1 MTELQE
7 KGVSHEEIRAWA
19 EKNNHLC
26 TEDLTRMFNEYYGK
40 RNWLNRKGESLKG
53 WKSAY
58 MAYIRILENTV
69 DVPNPRKA
77 IQNAAL
83 DAAHALEDPIPLK
96 EPEEILE
103 GRYQS
108 IHALEAPDAT
118 VPEGYVQET
127 YVGTGSATFPL
138 HEEDVEMTSIAKML
152 ALAAGL
158 LAATVLS
165 VGLAWKYSLLERLLE
180 YLR

>member
-19 EKNNHLC
+19 QKNNHLC
-26 TEDLTRMFNEYYGK
+26 TEDLTRMFNEYYAK
-40 RNWLNRKGESLKG
+40 RSWLNRKGEPLKG

-77 IQNAAL
+77 IRNAAL
-83 DAAHALEDPIPLK
+83 DAAHALEDPISLK
-96 EPEEILE
+96 EPEQVLE
-103 GRYQS
+103 
-108 IHALEAPDAT
+108 LEAPDAT
-118 VPEGYVQET
+118 VPEGYAQET

-138 HEEDVEMTSIAKML
+138 REEDAEMTSIAKML
-152 ALAAGL
+152 AVAAGL